1 MPPTAPPA
9 TCRAGRLLRAR
20 HFRHRLDRRGFAA
33 PVRETPGRRRSA
45 RRAAWC
51 ARAASHPAA
60 PRGLPPSAIST
71 AATPRVRARRGRSC
85 RSRRRRRRRSIPRAG
100 HSCTWRISQIR
111 GARLLRA
118 PLRRHLLRQPA
129 GPAAEKNEGR
139 SAPMTTTALITGAT
153 SGIGRAAADKL
164 AQSGVHVMFVGRNVE
179 RGEKTIAE
187 IRAAGG
193 KADFISSDL
202 RDAASARAVARKAVE
217 LGGGHVD
224 ILINNAGIFPFGP
237 THEMSQE
244 SFDDVYALNVK
255 APYFLVAELAPLM
268 AQRGK
273 GAIVNVSTMV
283 ADYGAAGLSL
293 YGSSKAAINLLTKA
307 WAAGYGPQGVRVNA
321 VSPGPTRTEGTA
333 AMGDA
338 LQQLAAQAPA
348 GRPAAPEEIAEAIV
362 FLASDRASF
371 VQGAI
376 LPVDGGRT
384 AV

>member
-1 MPPTAPPA
+1 M
-9 TCRAGRLLRAR
+9 
-20 HFRHRLDRRGFAA
+20 
-33 PVRETPGRRRSA
+33 
-45 RRAAWC
+45 
-51 ARAASHPAA
+51 
-60 PRGLPPSAIST
+60 
-71 AATPRVRARRGRSC
+71 
-85 RSRRRRRRRSIPRAG
+85 
-100 HSCTWRISQIR
+100 
-111 GARLLRA
+111 
-118 PLRRHLLRQPA
+118 
-129 GPAAEKNEGR
+129 
-139 SAPMTTTALITGAT
+139 
-153 SGIGRAAADKL
+153 
-164 AQSGVHVMFVGRNVE
+164 
-179 RGEKTIAE
+179 
-187 IRAAGG
+187 
-193 KADFISSDL
+193 
-202 RDAASARAVARKAVE
+202 
-217 LGGGHVD
+217 
-224 ILINNAGIFPFGP
+224 FPFGL
-237 THEMSQE
+237 THETSEE

-283 ADYGAAGLSL
+283 ADYGAVGLSL

-307 WAAGYGPQGVRVNA
+307 WAAEYGPQGVRVNV

-333 AMGDA
+333 EMGDA